1 MPIKVMGVAS
11 GRKDSN
17 TEILLKEALIA
28 CEEAGAEV
36 RMINLRDYDVLDCT
50 GCTACTIGMSQGKNV
65 GCT

>member
-36 RMINLRDYDVLDCT
+36 RMIN
-50 GCTACTIGMSQGKNV
+50 
-65 GCT
+65 